1 MAARHHGVLSAVAVV
16 GTTVV
21 YGIYNAVR
29 RSSSCTPGED
39 FCFDLDLLTDLG
51 TGNTFSSAK
60 DLNIAADG
68 NKALS
73 NIYADNIHRFTDIC
87 DLYKTPQPT
96 ITISNFADSKTTNS
110 TTSLVEMIPSWQ
122 KYLLIIAALFVLG
135 PLLYTFAP
143 TRARL
148 GAVADRVKSQ
158 VKAIW
163 DRVPLP
169 VRAFVG
175 RVCDWYCNDWVALI
189 AGVLALFSFEEDEL
203 PETTEYI
210 RLSLAIILAFIF
222 SPSQQPQAL
231 PDNSDGNNPAG
242 PAGGAGG
249 LASPPPTPSNPPAG
263 GNPQVPPTV
272 PQLPDS
278 NSDNRN
284 QDDSESPSDDDGD
297 EQWFDAPEEPTA
309 DDEPSQEPQPAVS
322 NPDTNRS
329 GHDQAT
335 LTDSKGV
342 QTEDDLTAFKIVWT
356 DDDHFASIGVQT
368 DDVSVHTKEE
378 QDSSEQQEND
388 RQEEAE
394 KLRDGLDATQADL
407 EQSKKTIK
415 QLRQENAVLKDA
427 LKDTKQALDRA
438 KRCYEASERSN
449 SRIQQ
454 SCNEVSERRREDEAG
469 VARLVAR
476 TQEESVRHGEDREG
490 FARVA
495 ARAQE
500 ESIRH
505 RLEIIS
511 LRNTNS
517 NNEIQIKDL
526 LAQIKELDRA
536 LADAGDRAKAANS
549 TIELNDGAISD
560 KQAACISLQ
569 SALEDEK
576 KKRENDQMHQNA
588 KYKALET
595 KHKNFARQAREYVV
609 KQQQKIDDAVNAVQE
624 QSKQTI
630 RDLRV
635 KLEESESAATS
646 TKKDLASVKQGRDAL
661 LKDKTAADKI
671 AKDTMTTLRDEKI
684 ELSDQLA
691 SAKSNNQKLENEI
704 EELKKRIAALEA
716 AKSTSTAALPAPT
729 PAPATA
735 STGDASTPALGPSS
749 NFRPPE
755 SVQDKPAGSNATP
768 APASLKPS
776 PLAPVFD
783 STAGHGASTPANG
796 FAMAFSK
803 APENAN
809 GKPAGSVVAPVSA
822 PVASGLV
829 TPNLA
834 HLAGDGASTPVGG
847 LATRSKAPENANG
860 RPAGADGSANL
871 WRIQPPGHRGRGNAN
886 PLGGGFNAI
895 KKAPKPSRQD
905 QAANRG
911 QQTRGAPTAPAPDA
925 GDSMDGVEKAS
936 GRPKDLPIAPDPFF
950 FAPHP
955 VFTPLLP
962 LNAFGAGSPAKGN
975 AKPFSVPENVPN
987 KPLGLYSEGPN
998 GTAVLPGLTPLFP
1011 QNGFGVG
1018 AGGLP
1023 PHTLMSGVKN
1033 TPPTQPHRTPEFL
1046 IDPQLLGQQ
1055 TGNGAATGAPK
1066 PDVEMGE
1073 SENVPTATLPAN
1085 PQQDHYSASTLSLLA
1100 IQISK
1105 KIGRLETELATL
1117 EKKRKSKGEEV
1128 DEFTARHEVAHS
1140 EEVGIT
1146 RASLNAAESA
1156 LRDLDDQIQALKDQI
1171 KAEKDKLED
1180 LRRRLASNHTGG
1192 QPSKRDDDDDDDGT
1206 GDGGFPG
1213 SGNSGGDA
1221 MDTDRSGND
1230 PPPGEIAQPGPIGG
1244 PTDTQDQ
1251 DMSDDSGD
1259 AIVSAAPAGFL
1270 LPAQPNGVAANA
1282 PPPLPPTAAGEPEIP
1297 HAGPAA
1303 PTPSSLLQE
1312 RLRDLES
1319 KLQGT
1324 RGEISDVDEK
1334 IRNAELDVELCEELE
1349 DAPGLQE
1356 ANEELKKRQKERNDA
1371 LSLITFYKS
1380 SIGAVEAQLKN
1391 DPSHKDGNGGSAG
1404 GSDDNGNTGGYG
1416 GMSNSSHGKG
1426 NALHGPILPLRHPAR
1441 RVVQPAP
1448 SAPALFKPVFT
1459 RDRLDGAERDLA
1471 QLQSRAKD
1479 LTDEIN
1485 SLTHDI
1491 GNPFSPLAKPALKQ
1505 YRARKEEADKEAE
1518 VVYDQIEAK
1527 HEDIDRLQNELRI
1540 EELRKQNDGADAAA
1554 RLLIAAD
1561 PSAHPKFLPQPEAG
1575 KPFKGL
1581 PETDGAKLKRLKAD
1595 FTALNV
1601 ELVQLRQSID
1611 KLQDEKD
1618 DYLAVNDEQ
1627 AAADASRKLADMK
1640 SQKDILQ
1647 SEVSELEEVILDLTD
1662 ELDPYRGSTVSAW
1675 EDNAGG

>member
-68 NKALS
+68 NKTLS

-96 ITISNFADSKTTNS
+96 ITISNFADSKATNS

-231 PDNSDGNNPAG
+231 PDNSDGNDPAG

-249 LASPPPTPSNPPAG
+249 PASPPPTPSNPPAG

-278 NSDNRN
+278 NCDNRN

-297 EQWFDAPEEPTA
+297 EQWFDAPEEHTA
-309 DDEPSQEPQPAVS
+309 DDEPSQEPQSAVS

-356 DDDHFASIGVQT
+356 DDDHLASVGLQT
-368 DDVSVHTKEE
+368 DEVSVHTKEE
-378 QDSSEQQEND
+378 QDASEQQEND
-388 RQEEAE
+388 RQEEVE

-407 EQSKKTIK
+407 EQSKKTIE
-415 QLRQENAVLKDA
+415 QHRQENAVLKDA

-438 KRCYEASERSN
+438 ERCYEASERSN

-454 SCNEVSERRREDEAG
+454 SYNEVCERRRQDEAG

-517 NNEIQIKDL
+517 NNETQIKDL

-576 KKRENDQMHQNA
+576 KKHENDQMHQNA

-595 KHKNFARQAREYVV
+595 KHKNFAQQAREYVV

-755 SVQDKPAGSNATP
+755 SVQD
-768 APASLKPS
+768 
-776 PLAPVFD
+776 
-783 STAGHGASTPANG
+783 
-796 FAMAFSK
+796 
-803 APENAN
+803 
-809 GKPAGSVVAPVSA
+809 
-822 PVASGLV
+822 
-829 TPNLA
+829 
-834 HLAGDGASTPVGG
+834 
-847 LATRSKAPENANG
+847 
-860 RPAGADGSANL
+860 
-871 WRIQPPGHRGRGNAN
+871 
-886 PLGGGFNAI
+886 
-895 KKAPKPSRQD
+895 
-905 QAANRG
+905 
-911 QQTRGAPTAPAPDA
+911 
-925 GDSMDGVEKAS
+925 
-936 GRPKDLPIAPDPFF
+936 
-950 FAPHP
+950 
-955 VFTPLLP
+955 
-962 LNAFGAGSPAKGN
+962 
-975 AKPFSVPENVPN
+975 
-987 KPLGLYSEGPN
+987 
-998 GTAVLPGLTPLFP
+998 
-1011 QNGFGVG
+1011 
-1018 AGGLP
+1018 
-1023 PHTLMSGVKN
+1023 
-1033 TPPTQPHRTPEFL
+1033 
-1046 IDPQLLGQQ
+1046 
-1055 TGNGAATGAPK
+1055 
-1066 PDVEMGE
+1066 
-1073 SENVPTATLPAN
+1073 
-1085 PQQDHYSASTLSLLA
+1085 
-1100 IQISK
+1100 
-1105 KIGRLETELATL
+1105 
-1117 EKKRKSKGEEV
+1117 
-1128 DEFTARHEVAHS
+1128 
-1140 EEVGIT
+1140 
-1146 RASLNAAESA
+1146 
-1156 LRDLDDQIQALKDQI
+1156 
-1171 KAEKDKLED
+1171 
-1180 LRRRLASNHTGG
+1180 
-1192 QPSKRDDDDDDDGT
+1192 
-1206 GDGGFPG
+1206 
-1213 SGNSGGDA
+1213 
-1221 MDTDRSGND
+1221 
-1230 PPPGEIAQPGPIGG
+1230 
-1244 PTDTQDQ
+1244 
-1251 DMSDDSGD
+1251 
-1259 AIVSAAPAGFL
+1259 
-1270 LPAQPNGVAANA
+1270 
-1282 PPPLPPTAAGEPEIP
+1282 
-1297 HAGPAA
+1297 
-1303 PTPSSLLQE
+1303 
-1312 RLRDLES
+1312 
-1319 KLQGT
+1319 
-1324 RGEISDVDEK
+1324 
-1334 IRNAELDVELCEELE
+1334 
-1349 DAPGLQE
+1349 
-1356 ANEELKKRQKERNDA
+1356 
-1371 LSLITFYKS
+1371 
-1380 SIGAVEAQLKN
+1380 
-1391 DPSHKDGNGGSAG
+1391 
-1404 GSDDNGNTGGYG
+1404 
-1416 GMSNSSHGKG
+1416 
-1426 NALHGPILPLRHPAR
+1426 
-1441 RVVQPAP
+1441 
-1448 SAPALFKPVFT
+1448 
-1459 RDRLDGAERDLA
+1459 
-1471 QLQSRAKD
+1471 
-1479 LTDEIN
+1479 
-1485 SLTHDI
+1485 
-1491 GNPFSPLAKPALKQ
+1491 
-1505 YRARKEEADKEAE
+1505 
-1518 VVYDQIEAK
+1518 
-1527 HEDIDRLQNELRI
+1527 
-1540 EELRKQNDGADAAA
+1540 
-1554 RLLIAAD
+1554 
-1561 PSAHPKFLPQPEAG
+1561 
-1575 KPFKGL
+1575 
-1581 PETDGAKLKRLKAD
+1581 
-1595 FTALNV
+1595 
-1601 ELVQLRQSID
+1601 
-1611 KLQDEKD
+1611 
-1618 DYLAVNDEQ
+1618 
-1627 AAADASRKLADMK
+1627 
-1640 SQKDILQ
+1640 
-1647 SEVSELEEVILDLTD
+1647 
-1662 ELDPYRGSTVSAW
+1662 
-1675 EDNAGG
+1675 